1 MPTIPSGQQFHT
13 LSSTVDT
20 VERGS
25 AQTNSDRAI
34 FTMQDIAD
42 TIVHPA
48 DAIDG
53 SGTANK
59 IPLWSDTNT
68 ISDSLITQIEGG
80 ITVDGTIN
88 IANLNEA
95 PEAVDASGVAGEI
108 RFSAAGEE
116 GYIYLCIAENT
127 WVRSTLAPW

>member
-25 AQTNSDRAI
+25 AQTNSDRSV

-59 IPLWSDTNT
+59 IPLWSETNR

-80 ITVDGTIN
+80 ISVDGTIN
-88 IANLNEA
+88 IKDLNER
-95 PEAVDASGVAGEI
+95 PASSGSDGQPGMI
-108 RFSAAGEE
+108 RFGTAGEE